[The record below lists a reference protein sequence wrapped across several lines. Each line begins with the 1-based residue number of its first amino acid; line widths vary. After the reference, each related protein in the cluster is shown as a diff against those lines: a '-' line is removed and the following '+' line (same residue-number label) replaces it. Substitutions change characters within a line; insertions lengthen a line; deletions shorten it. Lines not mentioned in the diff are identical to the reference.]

1 MSNYDAPRKRLPSNE
16 KEEEGGDSNWKST
29 NEWQIPDDSVNLS
42 PSAPPLVDE
51 GAETQS
57 LKHQDAPSV
66 NSEDIVIMNE
76 LSDTCPSPR
85 SHGSRDIKYDLSG
98 ESNSSPVASHGSPH
112 SEQVDGDVIHPANS
126 NESEASSKAS
136 TRLRAASKVSIRSRI
151 VAGVFPPSSPF
162 SSADEKEKY
171 EFKFFDA
178 VDDER
183 IPISATPVEDEGGRR
198 SSMERSLKCKCTC
211 PSCIDFSDRRTKYTI
226 SGIVTVAVIITIALI
241 AASLRKISSTQ
252 FGVEY
257 DIWKKELEAKS
268 TPPGLYF
275 GPIGYRFVKFSTR
288 QILPASVLDTC
299 LSRDG
304 LRIDFEVSYQYKIEQ
319 EHVVEVVEKY
329 RNSKNWQTVVEFSAR
344 SAIQHTCSEYNVT
357 SFQSQRLDIQNRI
370 YDNIQTKFDGYQD
383 SPQLFAT
390 VTSVQLLDVTL
401 PKEYKDAVTQKQRAE
416 EDIKLAEF
424 QREQLIT
431 RAETELM
438 VAEKQATILKS
449 RAETNAVIAL
459 IEANVTAAAAIYRF
473 EAESYPLLNAKRFLE
488 LSTEGVLGYMA
499 NRLFQDA
506 PSLSSVMA
514 EPAIVS
520 RKNLLLM
527 D

>member
-1 MSNYDAPRKRLPSNE
+1 MSNYDALRKQPPSNE
-16 KEEEGGDSNWKST
+16 KEEAEGDSNWRSSY
-29 NEWQIPDDSVNLS
+29 EWQIPDDPVNVN
-42 PSAPPLVDE
+42 PSEPPLVDE
-51 GAETQS
+51 GEETQS
-57 LKHQDAPSV
+57 LKRQDAPSV
-66 NSEDIVIMNE
+66 NSGDHAISG
-76 LSDTCPSPR
+76 SDTSCPSPR

-98 ESNSSPVASHGSPH
+98 ESNPSPLAPHGSPQ
-112 SEQVDGDVIHPANS
+112 SEKADGDAIYPSNS
-126 NESEASSKAS
+126 NESEASS
-136 TRLRAASKVSIRSRI
+136 TQSRI
-151 VAGVFPPSSPF
+151 IAGMFPLSPL
-162 SSADEKEKY
+162 SSADEKENY

-183 IPISATPVEDEGGRR
+183 IPINAIPINATPVEDEDNRQ
-198 SSMERSLKCKCTC
+198 SCMECFLECNCTC
-211 PSCIDFSDRRTKYTI
+211 PSCIDFSDRRTKYAIT
-226 SGIVTVAVIITIALI
+226 GIVTVAVIIAIALI
-241 AASLRKISSTQ
+241 AASLKRISSTQ

-288 QILPASVLDTC
+288 QILPASVSDTC

-304 LRIDFEVSYQYKIEQ
+304 LRIDFEVSYQYKIKQ

-329 RNSKNWQTVVEFSAR
+329 RNSKNWQTVAEISAR
-344 SAIQHTCSEYNVT
+344 SAMLHTCSEYNVT

-370 YDNIQTKFDGYQD
+370 YDNIQTKFDGDQD
-383 SPQLFAT
+383 TPGLFAT

-438 VAEKQATILKS
+438 VAEKQAAIIKS
-449 RAETNAVIAL
+449 RAETNAAIAL
-459 IEANVTAAAAIYRF
+459 IEANVTAAAAIFRF

-506 PSLSSVMA
+506 PSLDSVILA

-520 RKNLLLM
+520 RKNLLQV